1 MPLNADIRPPPTL
14 SSTFSHSD
22 VLEPRSSV
30 SELTDSDRPRK
41 VPNRPSV
48 TNSDTALFKNR
59 SHSKLPPSLV
69 LTPLA
74 TMAGV
79 LTSLPWR
86 L

>member
-1 MPLNADIRPPPTL
+1 MRPPPTL

-22 VLEPRSSV
+22 VLEPKSSV
-30 SELTDSDRPRK
+30 SELTESDRPRN

-59 SHSKLPPSLV
+59 SHNKLPPSLV
-69 LTPLA
+69 LTPFA
-74 TMAGV
+74 MMAGV